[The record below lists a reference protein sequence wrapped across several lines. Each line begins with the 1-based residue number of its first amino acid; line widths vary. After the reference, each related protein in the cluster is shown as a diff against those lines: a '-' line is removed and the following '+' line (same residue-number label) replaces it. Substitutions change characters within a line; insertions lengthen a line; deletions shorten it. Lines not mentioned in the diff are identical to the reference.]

1 MKLKKT
7 LFAGIAALV
16 SASALLGSNI
26 ASAQKDWPTKSIQ
39 LIVPFAAGGPTDS
52 IARLIAVPMG
62 QALGQTVVVENVPGA
77 GGTIASTKV
86 ARAAPDGYTIYI
98 HHMGMA
104 TANALYDKLPYDPM
118 TSFEYIG
125 QVADVPM
132 VLLGK
137 KDLPAN
143 NFKELEAYIK
153 ANGSKVT
160 MANAGPGAV
169 SQLCGLLFQSR
180 LGVKLTNIPY
190 KGTGPALTDLLGGQV
205 DLLCDQ
211 TTQTIPYI
219 KDGRVKAFGTTT
231 MKRLPAIPNVPTLN
245 EQGLKGFEVKVWHG
259 VYAPKGT
266 PQPILDKIN
275 AALKKLISCQWIKY
289 PPKASR
295 ITLITKSTFGALSFV
310 KPIFQINSGV
320 IVIKKASRSLA
331 FLLSRHLAQSLTCS
345 KEVA

>member
-1 MKLKKT
+1 MEKLMKLKKT
-7 LFAGIAALV
+7 LFAGIAAV
-16 SASALLGSNI
+16 AGAGALLTSNL
-26 ASAQKDWPTKSIQ
+26 ASAQKDWPTKNIQ

-62 QALGQTVVVENVPGA
+62 QSLGQTVVVENVPGA

-104 TANALYDKLPYDPM
+104 TAQALYDKLPYDPM

-180 LGVKLTNIPY
+180 LGVRLTNIPY

-219 KDGRVKAFGTTT
+219 KDGRVKAYGTTT

-275 AALKKLISCQWIKY
+275 VALKK
-289 PPKASR
+289 
-295 ITLITKSTFGALSFV
+295 ALSTPDV
-310 KPIFQINSGV
+310 MKRLDDANIDIVPAEKISARGLKDHLDREINVWGPV
-320 IVIKKASRSLA
+320 IRKANIPD
-331 FLLSRHLAQSLTCS
+331 
-345 KEVA
+345 

>member
-7 LFAGIAALV
+7 LFAGIAAVV
-16 SASALLGSNI
+16 SAGTLLGSNI

-39 LIVPFAAGGPTDS
+39 MVVPFAAGGPTDT

-118 TSFEYIG
+118 TSFDYIG

-266 PQPILDKIN
+266 PQPVLDKLN
-275 AALKKLISCQWIKY
+275 AALKKALNTPDVQKRLNDANIDIVPSEKISAKGLKDHLEKEINIWGPVIR
-289 PPKASR
+289 KAN
-295 ITLITKSTFGALSFV
+295 I
-310 KPIFQINSGV
+310 PD
-320 IVIKKASRSLA
+320 
-331 FLLSRHLAQSLTCS
+331 
-345 KEVA
+345 

>member
-1 MKLKKT
+1 MKLQKT
-7 LFAGIAALV
+7 LFAGIAAVV
-16 SASALLGSNI
+16 SAGTLLGSNI

-86 ARAAPDGYTIYI
+86 ARAAPDGYTMYI

-104 TANALYDKLPYDPM
+104 TAQALYDKLPYDPM
-118 TSFEYIG
+118 TSFDYIG

-180 LGVKLTNIPY
+180 MGIKLTNIPY

-259 VYAPKGT
+259 VYVPKGV
-266 PQPILDKIN
+266 PQPIQDKIN
-275 AALKKLISCQWIKY
+275 AALKKALNSPDVQKRLNDANIDIVPMEKVSSKGLKDHLEKEINVWGPVIR
-289 PPKASR
+289 KAN
-295 ITLITKSTFGALSFV
+295 I
-310 KPIFQINSGV
+310 PD
-320 IVIKKASRSLA
+320 
-331 FLLSRHLAQSLTCS
+331 
-345 KEVA
+345 

>member
-1 MKLKKT
+1 MNMGKLKLTK
-7 LFAGIAALV
+7 LFATLAVTALACSSV
-16 SASALLGSNI
+16 W
-26 ASAQKDWPTKSIQ
+26 AQKEWPSKPITLVI
-39 LIVPFAAGGPTDS
+39 PFAAGGPTDAV
-52 IARLIAVPMG
+52 ARLLATPMG
-62 QALGQTVVVENVPGA
+62 QSLGQTVVVENVNGA

-86 ARAAPDGYTIYI
+86 ARAAPDGYTIYL

-104 TANALYDKLPYDPM
+104 TAQALYDKLPYDPM

-132 VLLGK
+132 VLLGR

-180 LGVKLTNIPY
+180 LGIKLTNIPY

-219 KDGRVKAFGTTT
+219 KDGRVKAFGVTTLE
-231 MKRLPAIPNVPTLN
+231 RLSALPNIPTLN
-245 EQGLKGFEVKVWHG
+245 EQGLKGFDVKVWHG
-259 VYAPKGT
+259 MYAPKGV
-266 PQPILDKIN
+266 PKPVLEKLNKALN
-275 AALKKLISCQWIKY
+275 AALNNPDVKK
-289 PPKASR
+289 R
-295 ITLITKSTFGALSFV
+295 LSDS
-310 KPIFQINSGV
+310 N
-320 IVIKKASRSLA
+320 IVIPPASKITSEGLRS
-331 FLLSRHLAQSLTCS
+331 HLESEINKWGPIIRKS
-345 KEVA
+345 NIPD

>member
-1 MKLKKT
+1 MQLKKT
-7 LFAGIAALV
+7 LFAGLAALIG
-16 SASALLGSNI
+16 ASTLLSSNI

-39 LIVPFAAGGPTDS
+39 LVVPFAAGGPTDS

-86 ARAAPDGYTIYI
+86 SRAAPDGYTIYI

-143 NFKELEAYIK
+143 NFKELEAYIR
-153 ANGSKVT
+153 ANGAKVT

-275 AALKKLISCQWIKY
+275 AALKK
-289 PPKASR
+289 
-295 ITLITKSTFGALSFV
+295 ALSSPDV
-310 KPIFQINSGV
+310 QRRLNDSNIDIVPMDKVSAKGLKDHLEKEINIWGPV
-320 IVIKKASRSLA
+320 IRKSNIAD
-331 FLLSRHLAQSLTCS
+331 
-345 KEVA
+345 

>member
-1 MKLKKT
+1 MKLIQCLRTSIT
-7 LFAGIAALV
+7 LIAGISCLMA
-16 SASALLGSNI
+16 GNM
-26 ASAQKDWPTKSIQ
+26 ASAQKDWPTRAVS
-39 LIVPFAAGGPTDS
+39 LVVPFAAGGPTDT
-52 IARLIAVPMG
+52 IARLIAIPMG
-62 QALGQTVVVENVPGA
+62 QSLGQSVIVENVPGA

-104 TANALYDKLPYDPM
+104 TANALYDKLPYDPL

-143 NFKELEAYIK
+143 NFKELEAYIR
-153 ANGSKVT
+153 ANGPKVT

-219 KDGRVKAFGTTT
+219 KDGRVKTYGTTT
-231 MKRLPAIPNVPTLN
+231 LKRLTAIPNVPTLN

-266 PQPILDKIN
+266 PQPVLNKLTVALK
-275 AALKKLISCQWIKY
+275 AALNSPDVRKRLEDANIDIVSMDKVSAKGLKSHLESEINVWGPVIRKSNISD
-289 PPKASR
+289 
-295 ITLITKSTFGALSFV
+295 
-310 KPIFQINSGV
+310 
-320 IVIKKASRSLA
+320 
-331 FLLSRHLAQSLTCS
+331 
-345 KEVA
+345 

>member
-7 LFAGIAALV
+7 LFAGIAAVV
-16 SASALLGSNI
+16 SASTLLGSNI
-26 ASAQKDWPTKSIQ
+26 ASAQKDWPTKSIS
-39 LIVPFAAGGPTDS
+39 LVVPFAAGGPTDS

-62 QALGQTVVVENVPGA
+62 QSLGQTVVVENVPGA

-104 TANALYDKLPYDPM
+104 TAQALYDKLPYDPM

-143 NFKELEAYIK
+143 NFKELEAYIR

-180 LGVKLTNIPY
+180 MGVRLTNIPY

-266 PQPILDKIN
+266 PKPVLDKIN
-275 AALKKLISCQWIKY
+275 VALKKALNNPDVKKRLDDANIDIVSMDKVSANGLKDHLDKEINVWGPVIR
-289 PPKASR
+289 KAN
-295 ITLITKSTFGALSFV
+295 I
-310 KPIFQINSGV
+310 PD
-320 IVIKKASRSLA
+320 
-331 FLLSRHLAQSLTCS
+331 
-345 KEVA
+345 

>member
-1 MKLKKT
+1 MKLQKT
-7 LFAGIAALV
+7 LFAGIAAIV
-16 SASALLGSNI
+16 SAGTLLGSNI

-39 LIVPFAAGGPTDS
+39 MVVPFAAGGPTDT

-266 PQPILDKIN
+266 PQPVLDKLN
-275 AALKKLISCQWIKY
+275 AALKKALNTPDVQKRLNDANIDIVPADKVSAKGLKDHLEKEINVWGPVIR
-289 PPKASR
+289 KAN
-295 ITLITKSTFGALSFV
+295 I
-310 KPIFQINSGV
+310 PD
-320 IVIKKASRSLA
+320 
-331 FLLSRHLAQSLTCS
+331 
-345 KEVA
+345 

>member
-1 MKLKKT
+1 MKLKKSIFT
-7 LFAGIAALV
+7 GMVTSIAAGALLL
-16 SASALLGSNI
+16 SNSAL
-26 ASAQKDWPTKSIQ
+26 AQKDWPTKSIS

-52 IARLIAVPMG
+52 VARLIAVPMG

-86 ARAAPDGYTIYI
+86 ARAAPDGYTIYL

-104 TANALYDKLPYDPM
+104 TANALYDKLPYDPL
-118 TSFEYIG
+118 TSFEHIG

-137 KDLPAN
+137 KSLPAN

-180 LGVKLTNIPY
+180 LGVRLTNVPY

-219 KDGRVKAFGTTT
+219 KDGSVKAFGTTT
-231 MKRLPAIPNVPTLN
+231 LKRLPAIPNVPTLD

-259 VYAPKGT
+259 MYAPKDT
-266 PQPILDKIN
+266 PKPILAKLN
-275 AALKKLISCQWIKY
+275 AALKKALTSPDVQKRLADANIDIVPVGKINDTGL
-289 PPKASR
+289 KAH
-295 ITLITKSTFGALSFV
+295 LEAE
-310 KPIFQINSGV
+310 INKWGPV
-320 IVIKKASRSLA
+320 IRKANIPD
-331 FLLSRHLAQSLTCS
+331 
-345 KEVA
+345 

>member
-7 LFAGIAALV
+7 LFAGIAAVV
-16 SASALLGSNI
+16 SAGTLLGSNI
-26 ASAQKDWPTKSIQ
+26 ASAQKDWPTKSIS
-39 LIVPFAAGGPTDS
+39 LVVPFAAGGPTDS

-62 QALGQTVVVENVPGA
+62 QSLGQTVVVENVPGA

-104 TANALYDKLPYDPM
+104 TAQALYDKLPYDPM

-180 LGVKLTNIPY
+180 MGVRLTNIPY

-266 PQPILDKIN
+266 PKPVLDKIN
-275 AALKKLISCQWIKY
+275 AALKKALTNPDVKKRLDDANIDIVSMDKVSANGLKDHLDKEINVWGPVIR
-289 PPKASR
+289 KAN
-295 ITLITKSTFGALSFV
+295 I
-310 KPIFQINSGV
+310 PD
-320 IVIKKASRSLA
+320 
-331 FLLSRHLAQSLTCS
+331 
-345 KEVA
+345 

>member
-7 LFAGIAALV
+7 FFAGIAAVV
-16 SASALLGSNI
+16 SASTLLGSNI

-62 QALGQTVVVENVPGA
+62 QALGQTVIVENVPGA

-86 ARAAPDGYTIYI
+86 SRADPDGYTIYI

-118 TSFEYIG
+118 TSFDYIG

-153 ANGSKVT
+153 TNGSKVT

-180 LGVKLTNIPY
+180 LGIKLTNIPY

-231 MKRLPAIPNVPTLN
+231 LKRLPAIPNVPTLN

-266 PQPILDKIN
+266 PQPVLDKIN
-275 AALKKLISCQWIKY
+275 AALKKALNTPDVQKRLNDFNIDIVPMEKVSSKGLKDHLEKEINVWGSVIR
-289 PPKASR
+289 KAN
-295 ITLITKSTFGALSFV
+295 I
-310 KPIFQINSGV
+310 PD
-320 IVIKKASRSLA
+320 
-331 FLLSRHLAQSLTCS
+331 
-345 KEVA
+345 

>member
-7 LFAGIAALV
+7 FFAGIAAVV
-16 SASALLGSNI
+16 SAGTLLGSNI
-26 ASAQKDWPTKSIQ
+26 ASAQKDWPTKSIS
-39 LIVPFAAGGPTDS
+39 LVVPFAAGGPTDS

-62 QALGQTVVVENVPGA
+62 QSLGQTVVVENVPGA

-104 TANALYDKLPYDPM
+104 TAQALYDKLPYDPM

-180 LGVKLTNIPY
+180 MGVKLTNIPY

-275 AALKKLISCQWIKY
+275 AALKKALNSPDVKKRLEDANIDIVSADKMTAKGLKDHLDKEINVWGPVIR
-289 PPKASR
+289 KAN
-295 ITLITKSTFGALSFV
+295 I
-310 KPIFQINSGV
+310 PD
-320 IVIKKASRSLA
+320 
-331 FLLSRHLAQSLTCS
+331 
-345 KEVA
+345 

>member
-1 MKLKKT
+1 MKLQKT
-7 LFAGIAALV
+7 LFAGIAAVV
-16 SASALLGSNI
+16 SASTLLGSNI

-86 ARAAPDGYTIYI
+86 ARAAPDGYTMYI

-118 TSFEYIG
+118 TSFDYIG

-180 LGVKLTNIPY
+180 LGIKLTNIPY

-231 MKRLPAIPNVPTLN
+231 MKRLPAISNVPTLN

-259 VYAPKGT
+259 VYVPKGV
-266 PQPILDKIN
+266 PQPIQDKIN
-275 AALKKLISCQWIKY
+275 AALKKALNTPDVQKRLNDSNIDIVPMDKVSSKGLKDHLEKEINVWGPVIR
-289 PPKASR
+289 KAN
-295 ITLITKSTFGALSFV
+295 I
-310 KPIFQINSGV
+310 PD
-320 IVIKKASRSLA
+320 
-331 FLLSRHLAQSLTCS
+331 
-345 KEVA
+345 

>member
-7 LFAGIAALV
+7 LFAGIAAV
-16 SASALLGSNI
+16 AGASALLTSNI
-26 ASAQKDWPTKSIQ
+26 ASAQKDWPTKNIQ

-52 IARLIAVPMG
+52 IARLISVPMS

-86 ARAAPDGYTIYI
+86 ARATPDGYTIYI

-104 TANALYDKLPYDPM
+104 TAQALYDKLPYDPM

-219 KDGRVKAFGTTT
+219 KDGRVKAYGTTT
-231 MKRLPAIPNVPTLN
+231 LKRLPAIPNVPTLN
-245 EQGLKGFEVKVWHG
+245 EEGLKGFEVKVWHG

-266 PQPILDKIN
+266 PQPVLNKIN
-275 AALKKLISCQWIKY
+275 AALKTALNSPDVKKRLEDANIDIVPAEKISAKGLKDHLDKEINVWGPVIR
-289 PPKASR
+289 KAN
-295 ITLITKSTFGALSFV
+295 I
-310 KPIFQINSGV
+310 PD
-320 IVIKKASRSLA
+320 
-331 FLLSRHLAQSLTCS
+331 
-345 KEVA
+345 

>member
-1 MKLKKT
+1 MKIKKT
-7 LFAGIAALV
+7 LFAGIAAVV
-16 SASALLGSNI
+16 SASTLLGSNI
-26 ASAQKDWPTKSIQ
+26 ASAQKDWPTKSIS
-39 LIVPFAAGGPTDS
+39 LVVPFAAGGPTDS

-86 ARAAPDGYTIYI
+86 SRAAPDGYTIYI

-104 TANALYDKLPYDPM
+104 TAQALYDKLPYDPM

-266 PQPILDKIN
+266 PQPVLDKIN
-275 AALKKLISCQWIKY
+275 AALKKALNTPDVKKRLDDANIDIVPMDKVSAKGLKDHLDREINVWGPVIR
-289 PPKASR
+289 KAN
-295 ITLITKSTFGALSFV
+295 I
-310 KPIFQINSGV
+310 PD
-320 IVIKKASRSLA
+320 
-331 FLLSRHLAQSLTCS
+331 
-345 KEVA
+345 

>member
-1 MKLKKT
+1 MKFKKT
-7 LFAGIAALV
+7 LFAGIAAVV
-16 SASALLGSNI
+16 SASTLLGSNI
-26 ASAQKDWPTKSIQ
+26 ASAQKDWPTKSVQ
-39 LIVPFAAGGPTDS
+39 LVVPFAAGGPTDT

-62 QALGQTVVVENVPGA
+62 QSLGQTVVVENVPGA

-180 LGVKLTNIPY
+180 MGVRLTNIPY

-231 MKRLPAIPNVPTLN
+231 MKRLPTIPNVPTLN

-266 PQPILDKIN
+266 PQPVLDKIN
-275 AALKKLISCQWIKY
+275 AALKKALNTPDVKKRLDDANIDIVPAEKISAKGLREHLDREINVWGPVIR
-289 PPKASR
+289 KAN
-295 ITLITKSTFGALSFV
+295 I
-310 KPIFQINSGV
+310 PD
-320 IVIKKASRSLA
+320 
-331 FLLSRHLAQSLTCS
+331 
-345 KEVA
+345 

>member
-1 MKLKKT
+1 MKFKKT
-7 LFAGIAALV
+7 LFAGIAAVV
-16 SASALLGSNI
+16 SAGALLTSNI
-26 ASAQKDWPTKSIQ
+26 ATAEKDWPTKSIQ
-39 LIVPFAAGGPTDS
+39 LVVPFAAGGPTDT

-62 QALGQTVVVENVPGA
+62 QALGQTVVVENVNGA

-86 ARAAPDGYTIYI
+86 ARATPDGYTIYI

-153 ANGSKVT
+153 ANGSKIT

-219 KDGRVKAFGTTT
+219 KDGRVKAFGTTSLQ
-231 MKRLPAIPNVPTLN
+231 RLPAIPNVPTLN

-266 PQPILDKIN
+266 PQPVLNKIN
-275 AALKKLISCQWIKY
+275 LALKK
-289 PPKASR
+289 
-295 ITLITKSTFGALSFV
+295 ALSSPDV
-310 KPIFQINSGV
+310 KKRLEDANIDIVSVDKISAKGLKDHLEKEINVWGPV
-320 IVIKKASRSLA
+320 IRKANIPD
-331 FLLSRHLAQSLTCS
+331 
-345 KEVA
+345 

>member
-1 MKLKKT
+1 MKLQKT
-7 LFAGIAALV
+7 LFAGIAAVL
-16 SASALLGSNI
+16 SASTLLGSNI

-86 ARAAPDGYTIYI
+86 ARAAPDGYTMYI

-104 TANALYDKLPYDPM
+104 TAQALYDKLPYDPM
-118 TSFEYIG
+118 TSFDYIG

-180 LGVKLTNIPY
+180 MGIKLTNIPY

-259 VYAPKGT
+259 VYVPKGV
-266 PQPILDKIN
+266 PQPIQEKIN
-275 AALKKLISCQWIKY
+275 AALKKALNTPDVQKRLNDSNIDIVPMEKVSSKGLKDHLEKEINVWGPVIR
-289 PPKASR
+289 KAN
-295 ITLITKSTFGALSFV
+295 I
-310 KPIFQINSGV
+310 PD
-320 IVIKKASRSLA
+320 
-331 FLLSRHLAQSLTCS
+331 
-345 KEVA
+345 

>member
-7 LFAGIAALV
+7 LFAGIAAVV
-16 SASALLGSNI
+16 SAGTLLGSNI
-26 ASAQKDWPTKSIQ
+26 ASAQKDWPTKSIT
-39 LIVPFAAGGPTDS
+39 LVVPFAAGGPTDS

-62 QALGQTVVVENVPGA
+62 QSLGQTVVVENVAGA

-86 ARAAPDGYTIYI
+86 SRAAPDGYTIYI

-104 TANALYDKLPYDPM
+104 TAQALYDKLPYDPM
-118 TSFEYIG
+118 TSFDYIG

-259 VYAPKGT
+259 VYAPKGL
-266 PQPILDKIN
+266 PQPVLEKLN
-275 AALKKLISCQWIKY
+275 AALKKALNTPDVQKRLSDSNIDIVPMNKVSSKGLKDHLETEINVWGPVIR
-289 PPKASR
+289 KAN
-295 ITLITKSTFGALSFV
+295 I
-310 KPIFQINSGV
+310 PD
-320 IVIKKASRSLA
+320 
-331 FLLSRHLAQSLTCS
+331 
-345 KEVA
+345 

>member
-1 MKLKKT
+1 MKIKKF
-7 LFAGIAALV
+7 LFSGIAAAL
-16 SASALLGSNI
+16 SASVFLSTNVQ
-26 ASAQKDWPTKSIQ
+26 AQKDWPTKSIQ
-39 LIVPFAAGGPTDS
+39 LVVPFAAGGPTDT

-62 QALGQTVVVENVPGA
+62 QALGQTVVVENVPAA

-231 MKRLPAIPNVPTLN
+231 LKRLPAIPNVPTLN

-275 AALKKLISCQWIKY
+275 AALKKALNSPDVKKRLEDANIDIVPADKISAKGLKDHLDKEINVWGPVIR
-289 PPKASR
+289 KAN
-295 ITLITKSTFGALSFV
+295 I
-310 KPIFQINSGV
+310 PD
-320 IVIKKASRSLA
+320 
-331 FLLSRHLAQSLTCS
+331 
-345 KEVA
+345 

>member
-7 LFAGIAALV
+7 LFAGIAAVV
-16 SASALLGSNI
+16 SAGTLLGSNI

-39 LIVPFAAGGPTDS
+39 MVVPFAAGGPTDT

-118 TSFEYIG
+118 TSFDYIG

-266 PQPILDKIN
+266 PQPVLDKLN
-275 AALKKLISCQWIKY
+275 AALKKALNTPDVQKRLNDANIDIVPADKMSAKGLKDHLEKEINVWGPVIR
-289 PPKASR
+289 KAN
-295 ITLITKSTFGALSFV
+295 I
-310 KPIFQINSGV
+310 PD
-320 IVIKKASRSLA
+320 
-331 FLLSRHLAQSLTCS
+331 
-345 KEVA
+345 

>member
-1 MKLKKT
+1 MKFNKT
-7 LFAGIAALV
+7 LFAGIAAV
-16 SASALLGSNI
+16 AGASALLTSNI
-26 ASAQKDWPTKSIQ
+26 ASAQKDWPTKNIQ
-39 LIVPFAAGGPTDS
+39 LVVPFAAGGPTDT

-180 LGVKLTNIPY
+180 LGIKLTNIPY

-219 KDGRVKAFGTTT
+219 KDGRVKTFGTTT

-266 PQPILDKIN
+266 PQPVLDKIN
-275 AALKKLISCQWIKY
+275 AALKKALNTPDVKKRLEDANIDIVPAEKISAKGLKDHLDKEINVWGPIIR
-289 PPKASR
+289 KAN
-295 ITLITKSTFGALSFV
+295 I
-310 KPIFQINSGV
+310 PD
-320 IVIKKASRSLA
+320 
-331 FLLSRHLAQSLTCS
+331 
-345 KEVA
+345 

>member
-7 LFAGIAALV
+7 LFAGIAAV
-16 SASALLGSNI
+16 VGASTLLGSNI
-26 ASAQKDWPTKSIQ
+26 ASAQKDWPTKSIS

-104 TANALYDKLPYDPM
+104 TAQALYDKLPYDPM
-118 TSFEYIG
+118 TSFDYVG

-180 LGVKLTNIPY
+180 MGVRLTNIPY

-259 VYAPKGT
+259 VYTPKGV

-275 AALKKLISCQWIKY
+275 AALKKALNTPDVKKRLEDANIDIVPAEKVSAKGLKEHLDKEINVWGPVIR
-289 PPKASR
+289 KAN
-295 ITLITKSTFGALSFV
+295 I
-310 KPIFQINSGV
+310 PD
-320 IVIKKASRSLA
+320 
-331 FLLSRHLAQSLTCS
+331 
-345 KEVA
+345 

>member
-7 LFAGIAALV
+7 LFAGIAAVL
-16 SASALLGSNI
+16 SAGTLLGSNI

-39 LIVPFAAGGPTDS
+39 LVVPFAAGGPTDS

-86 ARAAPDGYTIYI
+86 SRAAPDGYTIYI

-143 NFKELEAYIK
+143 NFKELEAYIR

-219 KDGRVKAFGTTT
+219 KDGRVKAYGTTT

-275 AALKKLISCQWIKY
+275 AALKKALNTPDVKKRLEDANIDIVSADKMSAKGLKDHLEKEINVWGPVIR
-289 PPKASR
+289 KAN
-295 ITLITKSTFGALSFV
+295 I
-310 KPIFQINSGV
+310 PD
-320 IVIKKASRSLA
+320 
-331 FLLSRHLAQSLTCS
+331 
-345 KEVA
+345 

>member
-1 MKLKKT
+1 MKFKKT
-7 LFAGIAALV
+7 LFAGIAAVV
-16 SASALLGSNI
+16 SAGALLTSNI
-26 ASAQKDWPTKSIQ
+26 AAAEKDWPTKSIQ
-39 LIVPFAAGGPTDS
+39 LVVPFAAGGPTDT

-62 QALGQTVVVENVPGA
+62 QALGQTVVVENVNGA

-86 ARAAPDGYTIYI
+86 ARATPDGYTIYI

-153 ANGSKVT
+153 ANGSKIT

-219 KDGRVKAFGTTT
+219 KDGRVKAFGTTSLQ
-231 MKRLPAIPNVPTLN
+231 RLPAIPNVPTLN

-266 PQPILDKIN
+266 PQPVLNKIN
-275 AALKKLISCQWIKY
+275 LALKK
-289 PPKASR
+289 
-295 ITLITKSTFGALSFV
+295 ALSSPDV
-310 KPIFQINSGV
+310 KKRLEDANIDIVSVDKISAKGLKDHLEKEINVWGPV
-320 IVIKKASRSLA
+320 IRKANIPD
-331 FLLSRHLAQSLTCS
+331 
-345 KEVA
+345 

>member
-7 LFAGIAALV
+7 LFAGIAAVV
-16 SASALLGSNI
+16 SASTLLGSNI
-26 ASAQKDWPTKSIQ
+26 ASAQKDWPTKSIS

-62 QALGQTVVVENVPGA
+62 QSLGQTVVVENVPGA

-86 ARAAPDGYTIYI
+86 SRAAPDGYTIYI

-104 TANALYDKLPYDPM
+104 TAQALYDKLPYDPM
-118 TSFEYIG
+118 TSFDYIG

-143 NFKELEAYIK
+143 NFKELEAYIR

-266 PQPILDKIN
+266 PQAIQDKIN
-275 AALKKLISCQWIKY
+275 AALKKALNTPDVKKRLEDANIDIVPAEKISSKGLKDHLEKEINVWGPVIR
-289 PPKASR
+289 KAN
-295 ITLITKSTFGALSFV
+295 I
-310 KPIFQINSGV
+310 PD
-320 IVIKKASRSLA
+320 
-331 FLLSRHLAQSLTCS
+331 
-345 KEVA
+345 

>member
-7 LFAGIAALV
+7 LFARIAAVV
-16 SASALLGSNI
+16 SASTLLGSNI

-86 ARAAPDGYTIYI
+86 ARAAPDGYTMYI

-118 TSFEYIG
+118 TSFDYIG

-180 LGVKLTNIPY
+180 MGIKLTNIPY

-259 VYAPKGT
+259 VYVPKGV
-266 PQPILDKIN
+266 PQPIQDKIN
-275 AALKKLISCQWIKY
+275 AALKKALNSPDVQKRLNDANIDIVPMEKVSSKGLKDHLEKEINVWGPVIR
-289 PPKASR
+289 KAN
-295 ITLITKSTFGALSFV
+295 I
-310 KPIFQINSGV
+310 PD
-320 IVIKKASRSLA
+320 
-331 FLLSRHLAQSLTCS
+331 
-345 KEVA
+345 

>member
-7 LFAGIAALV
+7 LFAGIAAVV
-16 SASALLGSNI
+16 SAGTLLGSNI

-52 IARLIAVPMG
+52 IARLISVPMG

-104 TANALYDKLPYDPM
+104 TAEALYDKLPYDPM

-180 LGVKLTNIPY
+180 MGVKLTNIPY

-266 PQPILDKIN
+266 PQPILNKIN
-275 AALKKLISCQWIKY
+275 AALKKALNSPDVKKRLDDANIDIVPMDKVSAQGLKDHLDKEINVWGPVIR
-289 PPKASR
+289 KAN
-295 ITLITKSTFGALSFV
+295 I
-310 KPIFQINSGV
+310 PD
-320 IVIKKASRSLA
+320 
-331 FLLSRHLAQSLTCS
+331 
-345 KEVA
+345 

>member
-1 MKLKKT
+1 MKIKNF
-7 LFAGIAALV
+7 LFSGITAALT
-16 SASALLGSNI
+16 AGALLSGN
-26 ASAQKDWPTKSIQ
+26 ALAQKDWPTKSIT
-39 LIVPFAAGGPTDS
+39 LIVPFAAGGPTDTV
-52 IARLIAVPMG
+52 ARLIAVPMG

-180 LGVKLTNIPY
+180 MGVRLTNIPY

-219 KDGRVKAFGTTT
+219 KDGRVKTFGTTT

-275 AALKKLISCQWIKY
+275 ASLKKALNTPDVKKRLEDANIDIVPAEKISAKGLKDHLDREINVWGPVIR
-289 PPKASR
+289 KAN
-295 ITLITKSTFGALSFV
+295 I
-310 KPIFQINSGV
+310 PD
-320 IVIKKASRSLA
+320 
-331 FLLSRHLAQSLTCS
+331 
-345 KEVA
+345 

>member
-1 MKLKKT
+1 M
-7 LFAGIAALV
+7 
-16 SASALLGSNI
+16 
-26 ASAQKDWPTKSIQ
+26 
-39 LIVPFAAGGPTDS
+39 
-52 IARLIAVPMG
+52 
-62 QALGQTVVVENVPGA
+62 VENVPGT

-118 TSFEYIG
+118 KDFEYIG

-137 KDLPAN
+137 KDLTPN

-180 LGVKLTNIPY
+180 LGIKLTNIPY
-190 KGTGPALTDLLGGQV
+190 KGTGPALTDFLGGQV

-219 KDGRVKAFGTTT
+219 TDGRVKIYGTTT
-231 MKRLPAIPNVPTLN
+231 LKRLPAIPNVPTLN

-259 VYAPKGT
+259 IYTPKAFHNPSWISST
-266 PQPILDKIN
+266 LR
-275 AALKKLISCQWIKY
+275 LKK
-289 PPKASR
+289 
-295 ITLITKSTFGALSFV
+295 
-310 KPIFQINSGV
+310 
-320 IVIKKASRSLA
+320 
-331 FLLSRHLAQSLTCS
+331 H
-345 KEVA
+345 

>member
-1 MKLKKT
+1 MKFKKSFFT
-7 LFAGIAALV
+7 GILAAV
-16 SASALLGSNI
+16 STGALL
-26 ASAQKDWPTKSIQ
+26 ASQSAVAQNAWPTKSIS

-52 IARLIAVPMG
+52 VARLIAVPMG

-86 ARAAPDGYTIYI
+86 ARATPDGYTIYL

-104 TANALYDKLPYDPM
+104 TANALYDKLPYDPL

-137 KDLPAN
+137 KDLPAK

-180 LGVKLTNIPY
+180 MGVKLTNVPY

-219 KDGRVKAFGTTT
+219 KDGSVKAYGTTT
-231 MKRLPAIPNVPTLN
+231 LKRLPSIPNVPTLD

-259 VYAPKGT
+259 MYTPKGV
-266 PQPILDKIN
+266 PQPILDKLN
-275 AALKKLISCQWIKY
+275 AALKK
-289 PPKASR
+289 
-295 ITLITKSTFGALSFV
+295 
-310 KPIFQINSGV
+310 
-320 IVIKKASRSLA
+320 
-331 FLLSRHLAQSLTCS
+331 SLTSPDVKKRLEDANIDIVPVS
-345 KEVA
+345 KISANGLKTHLDAEINKWGPVIRKANIPD

>member
-16 SASALLGSNI
+16 SAGTLLGSNI
-26 ASAQKDWPTKSIQ
+26 ASAQKDWPTRSVQ
-39 LIVPFAAGGPTDS
+39 LVVPFAAGGPTDT

-62 QALGQTVVVENVPGA
+62 QSLGQTVVVENVAGA

-104 TANALYDKLPYDPM
+104 TAQALYDKLPYDPM

-180 LGVKLTNIPY
+180 MGVRLTNIPY
-190 KGTGPALTDLLGGQV
+190 KGTGPALTDLIGGQV

-259 VYAPKGT
+259 VYAPKGV

-275 AALKKLISCQWIKY
+275 VALKKALNDPDVKKRLEDANIDIVPTEKISAKGLKDHLDREINVWGPVIR
-289 PPKASR
+289 KAN
-295 ITLITKSTFGALSFV
+295 I
-310 KPIFQINSGV
+310 PD
-320 IVIKKASRSLA
+320 
-331 FLLSRHLAQSLTCS
+331 
-345 KEVA
+345 

>member
-1 MKLKKT
+1 MLAKLKHVTFSMETK
-7 LFAGIAALV
+7 LKIKKHLLAGVALAIA
-16 SASALLGSNI
+16 SSALFSAN
-26 ASAQKDWPTKSIQ
+26 ANAQKDWPTKSIQ
-39 LIVPFAAGGPTDS
+39 MIVPFAAGGPTDS

-118 TSFEYIG
+118 TSFDYVG

-137 KDLPAN
+137 KDLP
-143 NFKELEAYIK
+143 
-153 ANGSKVT
+153 NGAKVT

-259 VYAPKGT
+259 VYTPKGV
-266 PQPILDKIN
+266 PQPILDKLN
-275 AALKKLISCQWIKY
+275 AALKKALNNPDVKKRLEDANIDIVPANKVTPKGLKDHLESEINIWGPVIRKSNISD
-289 PPKASR
+289 
-295 ITLITKSTFGALSFV
+295 
-310 KPIFQINSGV
+310 
-320 IVIKKASRSLA
+320 
-331 FLLSRHLAQSLTCS
+331 
-345 KEVA
+345 

>member
-1 MKLKKT
+1 
-7 LFAGIAALV
+7 
-16 SASALLGSNI
+16 LGSNI

-39 LIVPFAAGGPTDS
+39 LVVPFAAGGPTDT

-104 TANALYDKLPYDPM
+104 SANALYDKLPYDPM
-118 TSFEYIG
+118 SSFEYIG

-180 LGVKLTNIPY
+180 LGVRLTNIPY

-259 VYAPKGT
+259 VYAPKGV
-266 PQPILDKIN
+266 PQPIQDKIN
-275 AALKKLISCQWIKY
+275 AALKKALNTPDVKKRLEDANIDIVPVEKISSKGLKDHLEKEINVWGPVIR
-289 PPKASR
+289 KAN
-295 ITLITKSTFGALSFV
+295 I
-310 KPIFQINSGV
+310 PD
-320 IVIKKASRSLA
+320 
-331 FLLSRHLAQSLTCS
+331 
-345 KEVA
+345 

>member
-7 LFAGIAALV
+7 LFAGIAAVV
-16 SASALLGSNI
+16 SAGTLLGSNI

-39 LIVPFAAGGPTDS
+39 LVVPFAAGGPTDT

-118 TSFEYIG
+118 TSFDYIG

-266 PQPILDKIN
+266 PQPVLDKIN
-275 AALKKLISCQWIKY
+275 AALKKALNTPDVKKRLEDANIDIVPAEKISAKGLKDHLEKEINVWGPVIR
-289 PPKASR
+289 KAN
-295 ITLITKSTFGALSFV
+295 I
-310 KPIFQINSGV
+310 PD
-320 IVIKKASRSLA
+320 
-331 FLLSRHLAQSLTCS
+331 
-345 KEVA
+345 